1 MPPSPYEPVPRP
13 PEAPTPFTRDALPHD
28 ASPHEALAHGGHGP
42 PGPVPP
48 WAAPSP
54 WVPAPRQ
61 VVVQTLT
68 RQNWR
73 WVVAVTA
80 VVAALVGAAVG
91 LAVGHGA
98 ETTVVERFF
107 PNRSVLSK
115 PNDVQSVLSRVEPA
129 VVSIDTTAYSAA
141 RGSSGGQVQGAGTGM
156 ILSPTGEV
164 LTNDHVVAGATV
176 VTVTLF
182 GQTRAL
188 AAHVIGTDP
197 SQDLALVQI
206 DNAAGLPTVR
216 LGNSSA
222 VQVGD
227 DVLAIGNALALAGG
241 PTVTQGIV
249 SAKGRSL
256 SARSEVTGRTEILSG
271 LLQTD
276 AAINP
281 GNSGGPLV
289 NSQAQVVGMN
299 TAVAESGQGNAPAEA
314 IGFAI
319 AIDTIKP
326 ELAQLESGGTGGAGG
341 SGGGTAA
348 PSAVP
353 VTSYLG
359 VVVRT
364 VTPSLAGEL
373 GLTPRSGAVVV
384 GVAAGG
390 PAAAAGLKVDD
401 VIVSVAGRTVR
412 TAAGLVSA
420 LDGHAPGSTVALG
433 TFRGP
438 DPRTVH
444 ATLGRQGT

>member
-1 MPPSPYEPVPRP
+1 M
-13 PEAPTPFTRDALPHD
+13 
-28 ASPHEALAHGGHGP
+28 
-42 PGPVPP
+42 
-48 WAAPSP
+48 
-54 WVPAPRQ
+54 
-61 VVVQTLT
+61 VVQTLT

-73 WVVAVTA
+73 WVVAATA
-80 VVAALVGAAVG
+80 AIAALVGAVVG
-91 LAVGHGA
+91 LAVGYGA
-98 ETTVVERFF
+98 QKTVVERFF
-107 PNRSVLSK
+107 PNQSVLSK
-115 PNDVQSVLSRVEPA
+115 PTDVQSVLSRVEPA
-129 VVSIDTTAYSAA
+129 VVSIDTTAFSEAT
-141 RGSSGGQVQGAGTGM
+141 GSSGGQVQGAGTGM

-206 DNAAGLPTVR
+206 DNASGLPTVQ
-216 LGNSSA
+216 LGDSTT

-256 SARSEVTGRTEILSG
+256 SARSEVTGRTEMLNG

-289 NSQAQVVGMN
+289 DSRAQVVGMN
-299 TAVAESGQGNAPAEA
+299 TAVAESGQGNAPAQA

-319 AIDTIKP
+319 AIDSIKP
-326 ELAQLESGGTGGAGG
+326 VLAQLASGGSGGAGG
-341 SGGGTAA
+341 GTAPNTA
-348 PSAVP
+348 PA
-353 VTSYLG
+353 TSYLG

-364 VTPSLAGEL
+364 VTSSVARQLR
-373 GLTPRSGAVVV
+373 LTAKSGAVVV
-384 GVAAGG
+384 GLAPGG
-390 PAAAAGLKVDD
+390 PAAAAGMKVDD
-401 VIVSVAGRTVR
+401 VIVSVAGQAVR
-412 TAAGLVSA
+412 SVPDLVGA
-420 LDGHAPGSTVALG
+420 LRGHPSG
-433 TFRGP
+433 TGVVIETLRGP
-438 DPRTVH
+438 VLRTVH
-444 ATLGRQGT
+444 VTLGSQSP